1 MEFMSRIGTVK
12 GFMGMAFKEAF
23 KGMTDNEGGPFG
35 AVVVKDGRVIAKG
48 HNRVVKTKDP
58 TAHAEIVA
66 IRRASK
72 KLGRF
77 DLSDCEIY
85 STCEPC
91 PMCLSAIYWAR
102 IRRIYFGCTKEDAT
116 KIGFADESIDA
127 AIKGK
132 LSPRKL
138 RMISMDRESCLKL
151 FAAWEQ
157 KPDKVPY

>member
-1 MEFMSRIGTVK
+1 
-12 GFMGMAFKEAF
+12 MGMAVREAF

-35 AVVVKDGRVIAKG
+35 AVIVKDGRVIAKG
-48 HNRVVKTKDP
+48 HNLVVKAKDP

-66 IRRASK
+66 IQRASK
-72 KLGRF
+72 KLKRF

-91 PMCLSAIYWAR
+91 PMCMAAIYWAK
-102 IRRIYFGCTKEDAT
+102 IRSIYNGCTKEDAE
-116 KIGFADESIDA
+116 KIGFADRAIDA

-132 LSPRKL
+132 LTGRKL
-138 RMISMDRESCLKL
+138 KMIPIERESCLKL
-151 FAAWEQ
+151 FAGWNQ